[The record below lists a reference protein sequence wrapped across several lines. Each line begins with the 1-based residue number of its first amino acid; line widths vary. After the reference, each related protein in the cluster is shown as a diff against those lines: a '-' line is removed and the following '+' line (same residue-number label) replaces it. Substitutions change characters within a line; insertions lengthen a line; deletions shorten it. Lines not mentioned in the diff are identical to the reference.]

1 MRNEHRHPVASKNFS
16 SLNYYRRTCI
26 HITFDEIYVNFV
38 CLFMKLIKKFTVK
51 YLFMHKIRLN

>member
-1 MRNEHRHPVASKNFS
+1 MNIDTHYSVASKNFN